1 MKEKDIEKYL
11 NEVIK
16 KIGGIT
22 FKFISPNN
30 VGVPDRIVILKG
42 GIVHFVELKQEGK
55 KPRKIQELQI
65 NKIKNMGCIAFVIDS
80 KEMIDKIY
88 LNNKGVF

>member
-11 NEVIK
+11 IDTIK

-22 FKFISPNN
+22 YKFVSPNN

-55 KPRKIQELQI
+55 KPRKIQEIQI

-88 LNNKGVF
+88 LNDKGVS